1 MGKAQLFTW
10 VKFILAI
17 IHFVPM
23 VLFSLLLFRIRIKPY
38 WKQISVAVLVGALLS
53 VINNSPLI
61 SVCIISILLM
71 CVWKYRF
78 VPALLIA
85 LSGYIMPVLISTTVI
100 VCISLTQDEVYNVM
114 KNDSAIFYVTR
125 LFILLGVVTFLMT
138 LYKRRLGFTFLSHY
152 TRIPFNRENVGAYL
166 YMIVV
171 IIGMV
176 YRHAFSDNVF
186 SVVMPIQLLSMA
198 TILFFYVMLSKELG
212 IQR

>member
-1 MGKAQLFTW
+1 MFTW

>member
-1 MGKAQLFTW
+1 LFTW
-10 VKFILAI
+10 VKLILAI

-23 VLFSLLLFRIRIKPY
+23 LLFSLLLFRIRIKPY
-38 WKQISVAVLVGALLS
+38 WKQISLAVLVGSLLS
-53 VINNSPLI
+53 LINNSPLI
-61 SVCIISILLM
+61 LVCIICILLM

-100 VCISLTQDEVYNVM
+100 VFVDFTQDEAYNVI
-114 KNDSAIFYVTR
+114 KNDLTITYVTSF
-125 LFILLGVVTFLMT
+125 LIQLSKFVFLMT

-152 TRIPFNRENVGAYL
+152 TRIPFNRANVGAYL

-171 IIGMV
+171 IIGMI
-176 YRHAFSDNVF
+176 YRHALSDNVF

-198 TILFFYVMLSKELG
+198 TILFIYVMLSKELG
-212 IQR
+212 FQR